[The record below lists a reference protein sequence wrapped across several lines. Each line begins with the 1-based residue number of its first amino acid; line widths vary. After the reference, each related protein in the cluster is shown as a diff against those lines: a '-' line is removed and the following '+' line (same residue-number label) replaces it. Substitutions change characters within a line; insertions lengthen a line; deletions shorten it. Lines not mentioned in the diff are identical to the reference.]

1 VSERPTGTITFLF
14 TDIESSTKLWE
25 QHPEAMKVAVARH
38 DAILRSAVGAH
49 LGYVVKTMGDGLL
62 AAFGTAHAALAAA
75 VQAQRSLLAETW
87 SEIGS
92 LRARMAL
99 HTGPAE
105 EREGDYFGPALNRAA
120 RLMAAGHGGQ
130 ILLTQATHEL
140 VRHHVVPEITL
151 RDLGERRLKDLI
163 RPEHVYQLVATG
175 LPANFPPL
183 KTLDLR
189 PNNLPVQLTSFIGRE
204 TQMAEVK
211 DRLSAAGLL
220 TLTGVG
226 GTGKTRLALHVAA
239 DELDT
244 FSDGV
249 WLVELAPLSDPG
261 LVPQS
266 VATALHVPEEGG
278 RSRLATLTDALRAR
292 HLLLLLDNCE
302 HVVEACA
309 RLAEG
314 LLRACP
320 ELKILAT
327 SREALRI
334 AGETTYQV
342 PSLALPGR
350 VNNREALPTTHDAAR
365 ITQYEAV
372 RLFIDR
378 AVRVAPNFAVTDVNA
393 PPVAQICHRLDGIP
407 LAIELAA
414 ARARSM
420 SVEQIAARLD
430 NQFHLL
436 TGGSRTLQRQQTLRA
451 LIDWSHNLLTEQERA
466 LLRRLSVFAGGWTL
480 EAAEAV
486 CSDDAGQGVVLSQAV
501 MDVLDGLV
509 NKSLVVV
516 NRGPPEIRYHM
527 LETIRQ
533 YARDRLVESSEE
545 VHLRTRHLDY
555 FLGLAQSGEIDV
567 VGREDPAYF
576 KILETELDN
585 LRVAL
590 DWSLTGHKNPEDAL
604 RLAGTLRFPWYIS
617 YQTEGV
623 KWLTAALG
631 KNEQASATLKAK
643 ALNGIALITSY
654 QGNYSQMKTIC
665 KETVAIAMEAND
677 KHETA
682 LALEL
687 LGVASA
693 MEGDLEDG
701 ILLLQQTRHIAQEQE
716 DKWMQG
722 FLCVDLGYAVM
733 RKGDYSDAEAIFNEG
748 VRTSHEIGMKI
759 NEAYCLTF
767 LVALKMRSGNFQQAR
782 DDLQEGAKIFLDA
795 RDRFGPTMSLVYFAE
810 LARIE
815 RKPEIAATLFAAV
828 AAICRTA
835 GITLFP
841 IERAVLDRSVAE
853 LRPKLLEASLNAAWT
868 EGQAM
873 TLEQAV
879 AYAIT

>member
-1 VSERPTGTITFLF
+1 
-14 TDIESSTKLWE
+14 
-25 QHPEAMKVAVARH
+25 
-38 DAILRSAVGAH
+38 
-49 LGYVVKTMGDGLL
+49 
-62 AAFGTAHAALAAA
+62 
-75 VQAQRSLLAETW
+75 
-87 SEIGS
+87 
-92 LRARMAL
+92 
-99 HTGPAE
+99 
-105 EREGDYFGPALNRAA
+105 
-120 RLMAAGHGGQ
+120 
-130 ILLTQATHEL
+130 
-140 VRHHVVPEITL
+140 VRDHVVPEITL
-151 RDLGERRLKDLI
+151 RDLGEHRLKDLV
-163 RPEHVYQLVATG
+163 RPEHVYQPVASG
-175 LPANFPPL
+175 LPADFPPL
-183 KTLDLR
+183 RTLDVR

-211 DRLSAAGLL
+211 GLLSAARLL

-226 GTGKTRLALHVAA
+226 GTGKTRLALQVAA

-249 WLVELAPLSDPG
+249 CLVELASLSDPG

-266 VATALHVPEEGG
+266 VATALDVPEEMG
-278 RSRLATLTDALRAR
+278 RARLATLTDALRGR

-342 PSLALPGR
+342 PSLALPER
-350 VNNREALPTTHDAAR
+350 MDDREARSTTHDATR
-365 ITQYEAV
+365 ISQYEAV

-378 AVRVAPNFAVTDVNA
+378 AIVVAPNFAVTNINA
-393 PPVAQICHRLDGIP
+393 PAVAQICHRLDGIP

-414 ARARSM
+414 ARVRSI
-420 SVEQIAARLD
+420 SVQQIAARLD

-436 TGGSRTLQRQQTLRA
+436 TGGSRTLQRHQTLRA
-451 LIDWSHNLLTEQERA
+451 LIDWSHNVLTEQERA

-480 EAAEAV
+480 EGAEAV
-486 CSDDAGQGVVLSQAV
+486 CSDDLSQGLILSHAV
-501 MDVLDGLV
+501 MDVLDRLV
-509 NKSLVVV
+509 NKSMVVV
-516 NRGPPEIRYHM
+516 TREAPDIRYHM

-533 YARDRLVESSEE
+533 YARERLVESSEE
-545 VHLRTRHLDY
+545 VEVRERHLDY

-567 VGREDPAYF
+567 VGSEDPAYF

-585 LRVAL
+585 LRTAL
-590 DWSLTGHKNPEDAL
+590 DWSLSGHKNPEDAL

-617 YQTEGV
+617 YQTEGA
-623 KWLTAALG
+623 KWLTVVLE
-631 KNEQASATLKAK
+631 KNEQAPAGLRAK
-643 ALNGIALITSY
+643 ALNGIALVASF

-665 KETVAIAMEAND
+665 TKSVALAREAND

-687 LGVASA
+687 LGVATA

-701 ILLLQQTRHIAQEQE
+701 ILLLQQTRRLAQEE
-716 DKWMQG
+716 DNRWMLG
-722 FLCVDLGYAVM
+722 FHCVDLGYAVM
-733 RKGDYSDAEAIFNEG
+733 RRGDYSNAETIFEEG
-748 VRTSHEIGMKI
+748 VRVACEIGMKI

-767 LVALKMRSGNFQQAR
+767 LAALKMRGGKFQQAR
-782 DDLQEGAKIFLDA
+782 DYLQKSARIFIDV
-795 RDRFGPTMSLVYFAE
+795 RDRFGPAMSLIYFAE
-810 LARIE
+810 LAKAE
-815 RKPEIAATLFAAV
+815 RKLVVAAKLFGAV
-828 AAICRTA
+828 AAICKAA

-841 IERAVLDRSVAE
+841 IERATLDRSVAE
-853 LRPKLLEASLNAAWT
+853 LRTQLLEASFNAAWA
-868 EGQAM
+868 EGGAM

-879 AYAIT
+879 VYAL